1 MIIYSVLN
9 NPVLKITR
17 NLMDNNTAILAFFKA
32 GKGDKEMNDTFR
44 HKGLRKN
51 LVALL
56 REKGIQDEEV
66 LAAMEAV
73 PRHLYLDLAFMEH
86 AYEDKAFKIGAGQT
100 ISQPYTVAFMT
111 ELLQVRKGEKIL
123 EVGTGSAYQASIL
136 VELGAKVYTI
146 ERQKLLFDRS
156 RHLLKKMHYN
166 AKCFYGDGYAGLPSF
181 APFDKIIVTAGAPY
195 IPNALVQQ
203 LVVGGRMAI
212 PVGEGGV
219 QTMILIEKKAED
231 NIVQTELGTF
241 RFVPLLEDKA
251 WAG

>member
-1 MIIYSVLN
+1 
-9 NPVLKITR
+9 
-17 NLMDNNTAILAFFKA
+17 
-32 GKGDKEMNDTFR
+32 MNDTFR
-44 HKGLRKN
+44 HKGLRKK

-66 LAAMEAV
+66 LAAMDTV

-100 ISQPYTVAFMT
+100 ISQPYTVAFMS

-123 EVGTGSAYQASIL
+123 EVGTGSGYQASIL

-146 ERQKLLFDRS
+146 ERQKLLYDRS
-156 RHLLKKMHYN
+156 RHFLKKMHYN

-195 IPNALVQQ
+195 IPNSLVQQ
-203 LVVGGRMAI
+203 LIVGGRMVI
-212 PVGEGGV
+212 PVGEGSV
-219 QTMILIEKKAED
+219 QTMILIEKRSED
-231 NIVQTELGTF
+231 DIVQTELGAF
-241 RFVPLLEDKA
+241 RFVPLLGDKA